1 MINILKTVIIETVN
15 VVFAILVA
23 VIIFL
28 VMRVFVV
35 QPFQV
40 EGTSMNNTLENG
52 QQMLMF
58 KMTELERFD
67 IVVFPD
73 PRGSQDSYVKRIIGL
88 PGDTLYYEEDQL
100 ILNNQVVDEPYLEP
114 LKEASQENFTQ
125 NFSLWDNLG
134 VTSVPEG
141 YYFVLGDNRPY
152 SGDSR
157 QFGFVPID
165 SVIGEANFVY
175 FPFNEFGLL
184 PSYTLN
190 DVGQLVT
197 D

>member
-1 MINILKTVIIETVN
+1 MINFLKTVIIETVN
-15 VVFAILVA
+15 VVFAVLVA

-28 VMRVFVV
+28 VMRAFVV

-100 ILNNQVVDEPYLEP
+100 ILNNQIVDEPYLEP

-125 NFSLWDNLG
+125 NFNLWDNLG